1 MSSST
6 HNAISRDELE
16 HWLNTTLQV
25 PRFKDYAPNGLQV
38 EGASQIRHIVTGV
51 TASQD
56 LIKTAIERG
65 ADTILVH
72 HGWFWKNENPCIR
85 GPKRERMAAVLANNL
100 NLFGYHLPL
109 DAHPELGNNARLAQ
123 VLGFSP
129 DLDGNGDP
137 VTCGPDDLVWLGRC
151 SAQSLQDLESAI
163 FNRLQRKPLIV
174 GDMQQTIQRVAWC
187 TGGAQGMM
195 QAAVDQRVDAYI
207 TGEASEQNFH
217 LANETGTAFIAAG
230 HHATERYGIKALGE
244 AITARFNI
252 RVDFIDLDNPI

>member
-6 HNAISRDELE
+6 HNAITRDELE
-16 HWLNTTLQV
+16 NWLNTTLQV
-25 PRFKDYAPNGLQV
+25 SRFRDYAPNGLQV
-38 EGASQIRHIVTGV
+38 EGNSQIRHIVTGV
-51 TASQD
+51 TASQH
-56 LIKTAIERG
+56 LIQEAIQRG

-85 GPKRERMAAVLANNL
+85 GPKRERMATVLAHNI

-109 DAHPELGNNARLAQ
+109 DAHPVLGNNAQLAQ
-123 VLGFSP
+123 VLGFTP
-129 DLDGNGDP
+129 DLDSDGMP

-151 SAQSLQDLESAI
+151 TTQTLKDLDSAVCKH
-163 FNRLQRKPLIV
+163 LQRQPLTV
-174 GDMQQTIQRVAWC
+174 GDMQRTIQRVAWC

-195 QAAVDQRVDAYI
+195 QAAIDHQVDAYI

-217 LANETGTAFIAAG
+217 MANETGTAFIAAG

-244 AITARFNI
+244 AITSRFDI